1 MSKFK
6 IQGNKPLQGEILVA
20 GNKNAALPIIAATVL
35 TDDPCRIDN
44 LPDIL
49 DVQTMLTVLENLG
62 KRVKRTSVNMV
73 EITGTVT
80 KNSIET
86 HLARRLRAS
95 ILYLGG
101 LLVRSGSVQMAPPG
115 GCVIGRRNVD
125 SHFDVFKSFGAQL
138 AISEKEYQLQVGKPK
153 PAKLFLKESSVTAT
167 ENALIFTA
175 GIAGTSV
182 IENAA
187 SEPHVTDLCRVLEK
201 MGAKIDGQGTNK
213 LIITGKKQLS
223 GFEHAVVA
231 DHIEAGTFAIAAACT
246 GGDVTIH
253 QAVKEHLIMTEY
265 YLQQIGVKMD
275 FLDDQTLQ
283 VKPSQL
289 SSKGLKFQTGIWPA
303 FPTDLMSPM
312 IVLATQAQGTT
323 LCHDWMYESRM
334 FFVDKLIVM
343 GAQITQCDP
352 HRVLVTGPTKLRGQ
366 ELSSPD
372 IRAGIALV
380 IAAFSA
386 KGTSI
391 IDRAELID
399 RGYENITTRLQNLGA
414 SIERLS

>member
-1 MSKFK
+1 MSKFR
-6 IQGNKPLQGEILVA
+6 IEGNTPLQGEITVA

-35 TDDPCRIDN
+35 TDELCHIDN

-49 DVQTMLTVLENLG
+49 DVQTMLTILRDLG
-62 KRVKRTSVNMV
+62 KQVKIVGENAI
-73 EITGTVT
+73 EISGSIN
-80 KNSIET
+80 KNSIDEP
-86 HLARRLRAS
+86 LARRLRAS

-101 LLVRSGSVQMAPPG
+101 LLNRTGAVQIAPPG
-115 GCVIGRRNVD
+115 GCVIGRRNID
-125 SHFDVFKSFGAQL
+125 SHFDVFRSFGA
-138 AISEKEYQLQVGKPK
+138 AVTISEKKYQLQLGKTQPV
-153 PAKLFLKESSVTAT
+153 KLFLKESSVTAT
-167 ENALIFTA
+167 ENALIFA
-175 GIAGTSV
+175 AALPETSI

-187 SEPHVTDLCRVLEK
+187 SESHVADLCLVLKK
-201 MGAKIDGQGTNK
+201 MGAGIDGEGTNK
-213 LIITGKKQLS
+213 LIVKGQKKLS
-223 GFEHAVVA
+223 GFRHTVVA

-246 GGDVTIH
+246 GGEITIH
-253 QAVKEHLIMTEY
+253 QAIKDHLIMCEY
-265 YLQQIGVKMD
+265 YLNMIGVQLH
-275 FLDDQTLQ
+275 FPDQHTLQ
-283 VKPSQL
+283 VNTSKL
-289 SSKGLKFQTGIWPA
+289 ISKGLKYQTGLWPA

-312 IVLATQAQGTT
+312 IVLATQAEGTT

-352 HRVLVTGPTKLRGQ
+352 HRVLVSGPTKLRGQ

-380 IAAFSA
+380 IAALTA
-386 KGTSI
+386 NGTSI

-414 SIERLS
+414 TIERLP

>member
-6 IQGNKPLQGEILVA
+6 IHGNIPLQGEILVA

-35 TDDPCRIDN
+35 TDAPCRIDN
-44 LPDIL
+44 LPVII
-49 DVQTMLTVLENLG
+49 DVQTMLSVLADLG
-62 KRVKRTSVNMV
+62 KQITKVSANSV
-73 EITGTVT
+73 EISGSIS
-80 KNSIET
+80 KNSIEAP
-86 HLARRLRAS
+86 LARRLRAS

-101 LLVRSGSVQMAPPG
+101 LLSRTGSVHMAPPG

-138 AISEKEYQLQVGKPK
+138 QISEKEYHLQVSKAQ
-153 PAKLFLKESSVTAT
+153 PARLFLKETSVTAT
-167 ENALIFTA
+167 ENALIFA
-175 GIAGTSV
+175 AALPGTSI

-187 SEPHVTDLCRVLEK
+187 SEPHVTDLCQVLEK
-201 MGAKIDGQGTNK
+201 MGAKIEGQGTNK
-213 LIITGKKQLS
+213 LIIKGQKNLT
-223 GFEHAVVA
+223 GFEHTVVA

-265 YLQQIGVKMD
+265 YLQQLGVPLH
-275 FLDDQTLQ
+275 FLDNKTLQ
-283 VKPSQL
+283 VSASRL
-289 SSKGLKFQTGIWPA
+289 SSQGLKFQTGLWPA

-380 IAAFSA
+380 IAALTA
-386 KGTSI
+386 NGTSV

-414 SIERLS
+414 AIERLA